1 MNKVGHL
8 DSQVISDCL
17 LSNRGEQAGWIQF
30 GMKGSFYTADVEIL
44 RVKPTLIM
52 ITLLLISCA
61 KLITKTQ
68 NGQINGKQINI
79 ANIKKQCFLDP
90 SPKVKEIKAK
100 INK

>member
-1 MNKVGHL
+1 
-8 DSQVISDCL
+8 
-17 LSNRGEQAGWIQF
+17 
-30 GMKGSFYTADVEIL
+30 
-44 RVKPTLIM
+44 M
-52 ITLLLISCA
+52 ITLLLISCT

-79 ANIKKQCFLDP
+79 ANIKKQCYLDP